1 MQGNSENTAVWSNGY
16 VLIGPTDA
24 EIPTG
29 GAPFDETWESVGYLS
44 GEDGFTESIEV
55 DTEMHRAWGG
65 HLVAVSA
72 ANPNVTRQFTA
83 LESNART
90 YRLAYPGNNVQFDGS
105 GGYEGHINSLELQ
118 DRFRIA
124 FINRT
129 GSAES
134 GYTEKR
140 FVSAG
145 YAMVTERGDQQE
157 TQGDLQSR
165 EITVT
170 FLPAVDEESSGGIH
184 YTLPG
189 EDTQYPLVYVWK
201 GDPVAANAGNGD

>member
-1 MQGNSENTAVWSNGY
+1 MQGNNNNAAVWANGY
-16 VLIGPTDA
+16 VLIGPADA
-24 EIPTG
+24 EIPTE
-29 GAPFDETWESVGYLS
+29 GAVFDETWESVGYLS

-72 ANPNVTRQFTA
+72 ANFNLTRQFTA
-83 LESNART
+83 LESNNRT
-90 YRLAYPGNNVQFDGS
+90 YRLTYPGHSVDFDESTGH
-105 GGYEGHINSLELQ
+105 YEGYINQPELQ
-118 DRFRIA
+118 DRFRVA

-134 GYTEKR
+134 GYTERR

-165 EITVT
+165 ELTVT
-170 FLPAVDEESSGGIH
+170 FFPAVDEDSSGGIH

-189 EDTQYPLVYVWK
+189 EDEQYPLVYVWK
-201 GDPVAANAGNGD
+201 GDPLAANGS